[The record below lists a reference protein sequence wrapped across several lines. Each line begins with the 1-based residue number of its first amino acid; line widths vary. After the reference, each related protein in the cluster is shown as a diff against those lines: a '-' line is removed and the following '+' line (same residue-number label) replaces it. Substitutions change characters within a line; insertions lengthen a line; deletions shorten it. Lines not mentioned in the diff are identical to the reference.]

1 MLLSPYHAG
10 GQRPPAQ
17 VLRNSLPG
25 HSRLAAIS
33 ASWLVFSK
41 VAPPVTRVPSKGSL
55 ALILPTSWAPSHKAT
70 DGHAFRSA
78 HVPRALCSTDI
89 SCKQNGVKKWHFF
102 TPFISFY
109 SVGVKNGT
117 FLHQIRDSANA
128 PPCYNPCYASGG
140 RRNSRREL
148 RSTGADESDL
158 LTQSCQLSYVATGR
172 SISTWR
178 KRREAELR
186 TRLAEHR
193 SG

>member
-33 ASWLVFSK
+33 ASWLVSSK
-41 VAPPVTRVPSKGSL
+41 VAPPVARVPIERFAGAHPSHFVGPFRSQGHGRPCLSIGTRATGSL
-55 ALILPTSWAPSHKAT
+55 LHGYLMQTKW
-70 DGHAFRSA
+70 
-78 HVPRALCSTDI
+78 C
-89 SCKQNGVKKWHFF
+89 KKWHFF

-117 FLHQIRDSANA
+117 FLHQILDSANA
-128 PPCYNPCYASGG
+128 PPCYNPCYAS
-140 RRNSRREL
+140 
-148 RSTGADESDL
+148 
-158 LTQSCQLSYVATGR
+158 VH
-172 SISTWR
+172 
-178 KRREAELR
+178 EAEFR
-186 TRLAEHR
+186 TRLAEHL